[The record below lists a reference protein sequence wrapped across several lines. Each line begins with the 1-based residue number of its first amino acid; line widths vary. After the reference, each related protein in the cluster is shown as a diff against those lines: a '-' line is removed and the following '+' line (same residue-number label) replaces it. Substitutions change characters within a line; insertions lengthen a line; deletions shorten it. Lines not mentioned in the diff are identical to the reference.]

1 LQRTET
7 ESSSDDAKP
16 RPRGRRKKY
25 RRWIVLLV
33 VLLGG
38 LVWLN
43 GPGLRWL
50 APKVARHYFQKA
62 GLRGFFTLEGSLTGG
77 ISVRGLQI
85 ESDKTLGRLTL
96 KRAIPA
102 YQLKELIKGRI
113 QGIEIDGLHVDLRL
127 GAGTGAEQPADLEKL
142 VQTLRTARSK
152 ILPLSISLKD
162 ISFTASRDGKP
173 VIALAPSDLHHGA
186 EDSTL
191 TLKLGAITDA
201 KGRKWP
207 AQESM
212 IVWNADVLS
221 IGRIDPLPGVS
232 VRDLMLRLPESGG
245 PSAETEVRIGDAVL
259 SAGASPGFSSVRVDL
274 REGHLQSDQV
284 ADAFALKLPAK
295 GALTS
300 LSVNVD
306 GLLPD
311 PNTAIG
317 EARLL
322 LEDVVWKDWVVP
334 ELSLDVE
341 LQEDRSSLAASGQ
354 ALGTGFTLNAEVPI
368 AREGGRFQAGDV
380 RGRFNVADVPKLLA
394 ALAERTKAIDPEAP
408 VPPST
413 VDGSFHIALKEQ
425 QPAAA
430 DVELT
435 LKPADPKTASPIH
448 LQGRWQPEKA
458 FAAVLEVEGVKV
470 KADYRPETFAYQAG
484 MELDNF
490 NSARIE
496 AWLAIVR
503 AKAGGMV
510 SLTGSWNGS
519 GDVKA
524 GTHRGTLAVAKGDWK
539 RESMPPLAASGE
551 IAYDWPGGFV
561 TKDLRLQANDQSVSL
576 DARLADGYLDLAN
589 LSWQAN
595 KTAVAGGSARLPVPE
610 DFAKWRDTLARD
622 ARPLEV
628 SIESKVL
635 SLALLKDWVP
645 AAEKLDPRSTGRV
658 SLKISGSYAKP
669 AIDAVLEAKDLRSP
683 EKPKLPPAELKLT
696 LVGRDGRLS
705 LEGNASAPDFPPAVM
720 TASMPFRPAEW
731 AEDPALIAGEKLDAR
746 VDLPRIDIS
755 RFSSLVPSVRKASGV
770 LTGDIVVAGEIGKP
784 AIKGKIELTGGG
796 FELKGDRH
804 PPVTGTSATVEL
816 DFDRVTLK
824 NLKATIAGGT
834 LQGGGSVAIEHGR
847 AGVLKPGALDFRV
860 TGNHLPLLRNDSIIV
875 RANADLRLTGNWERA
890 ALSGTVG
897 VVDSL
902 FYRDIE
908 LLPIGT
914 PFTTPSVAALPK
926 VDAPVKAPD
935 SIPEP
940 FRNWTLNVLARTD
953 EPFLIRGNFATG
965 RVDGNVRVGGTIGN
979 PAPKG
984 ELKIS
989 DFRAALPFST
999 LTVRSGFLRFDPAT
1013 GFDPV
1018 LEIRGTA
1025 EPRPYQVSV
1034 FVYGRASDPQMLLTS
1049 SPPLPENEIMTL
1061 LATGTTTSGLEN
1073 PQAASSRAL
1082 QLLVE
1087 ELRRGRF
1094 AVGKQLRPVLKVLD
1108 RVDFTLAE
1116 EDPYSS
1122 ESFSTATISITDRWF
1137 LSAGM
1142 GAEGDSRVLAIW
1154 RLTFH

>member
-1 LQRTET
+1 M
-7 ESSSDDAKP
+7 
-16 RPRGRRKKY
+16 
-25 RRWIVLLV
+25 LLLL
-33 VLLGG
+33 LLGG

-50 APKVARHYFQKA
+50 APKVAGHYFQK
-62 GLRGFFTLEGSLTGG
+62 GGFRGSFSVEGNLIGG
-77 ISVRGLQI
+77 ISVRELQI
-85 ESDKTLGRLTL
+85 ESDQTLARLTL
-96 KRAIPA
+96 KRATPD
-102 YQLKELIKGRI
+102 YQLKELIQGRI
-113 QGIEIDGLHVDLRL
+113 QGIEIDGLHVDLLL
-127 GAGTGAEQPADLEKL
+127 GAGTGKKQPMDLEKL
-142 VQTLRTARSK
+142 VQTLRTARSR
-152 ILPLSISLKD
+152 ILPLTINLKD
-162 ISFTASRDGKP
+162 ISLSATRDGKP
-173 VIALAPSDLHHGA
+173 VIALAPSQLHHAAG
-186 EDSTL
+186 DSIL

-201 KGRKWP
+201 KEREWP
-207 AQESM
+207 AQESV
-212 IVWNADVLS
+212 IVWNADDLS
-221 IGRIDPLPGVS
+221 IERIDLLHGVS
-232 VRDLMLRLPESGG
+232 LRDLVLRLPEIGG
-245 PSAETEVRIGDAVL
+245 PSAETEIRIGDAVL
-259 SAGASPGFSSVRVDL
+259 AAGASPGFNSVRADL
-274 REGHLQSDQV
+274 REGRLQSEQI
-284 ADAFALKLPAK
+284 AEAFALKLPGKAV
-295 GALTS
+295 LTS
-300 LSVNVD
+300 LSVNFD

-311 PNTAIG
+311 PHAAIG
-317 EARLL
+317 EARIF

-341 LQEDRSSLAASGQ
+341 LQADRSSLAASGL
-354 ALGTGFTLNAEVPI
+354 ALGTGFTLSAETPI
-368 AREGGRFQAGDV
+368 TRKGGRFQAGDV
-380 RGRFNVADVPKLLA
+380 QGSFNIADVPELLA
-394 ALAERTKAIDPEAP
+394 ALAERTKAIDPKAP
-408 VPPST
+408 VPPAM
-413 VDGSFHIALKEQ
+413 VDGGFKIAFKDHR
-425 QPAAA
+425 PASA
-430 DVELT
+430 DVELS
-435 LKPADPKTASPIH
+435 LKPADPKSASPIH
-448 LQGRWQPEKA
+448 LQGRWQPEEA
-458 FAAVLEVEGVKV
+458 LAAVWEADGVKV
-470 KADYRPETFAYQAG
+470 KTEYRQETLVYQAG

-496 AWLAIVR
+496 PWLTIVR
-503 AKAGGMV
+503 VKVGGDV
-510 SLTGSWNGS
+510 ALTGTWNGS
-519 GDVKA
+519 GDLKA
-524 GTHRGTLAVAKGDWK
+524 SKHRGTLAVGKGAWS
-539 RESMPPLAASGE
+539 REGMPPLAASGE

-561 TKDLRLQANDQSVSL
+561 TKDLCLRANDQSITL
-576 DARLADGYLDLAN
+576 DAKLADGYLDLAN
-589 LSWQAN
+589 LSWLAN
-595 KTAVAGGSARLPVPE
+595 KNSIAGGTARLPVPD

-622 ARPLEV
+622 VRPLEV

-658 SLKISGSYAKP
+658 VLKISGTYAKP
-669 AIDAVLEAKDLRSP
+669 AMDALLEAKELRSQ

-696 LVGRDGRLS
+696 LIGRDGRLT
-705 LEGNASAPDFPPAVM
+705 LEGNASAPDFSPAVI
-720 TASMPFRPAEW
+720 TAAMAFRPAEW

-755 RFSSLVPSVRKASGV
+755 RFSSRIPSVRKAGGF
-770 LTGDIVVAGEIGKP
+770 LTGYIVVAGEIGKP
-784 AIKGKIELTGGG
+784 AIKGKIELTGGE
-796 FELKGDRH
+796 FELKGARH

-816 DFDRVTLK
+816 DFDRITLK

-834 LQGGGSVAIEHGR
+834 LQGGGSMAIEHGR
-847 AGVLKPGALDFRV
+847 AGVMKPGALDFRV
-860 TGNHLPLLRNDSIIV
+860 TGNHLPLLRNDSLIV

-890 ALSGTVG
+890 SLSGTIG

-914 PFTTPSVAALPK
+914 PFTTPSVAALPQ
-926 VDAPVKAPD
+926 VDAPVRAPD

-940 FRNWTLNVLARTD
+940 FRNWTLDVLARTD

-965 RVDGNVRVGGTIGN
+965 RVDGNVRVGGTIGS

-999 LTVRSGFLRFDPAT
+999 LTVRSGFLRFEPAT

-1034 FVYGRASDPQMLLTS
+1034 FVYGRASDPQMYLTS

-1061 LATGTTTSGLEN
+1061 LATGTTTSGLDN

-1116 EDPYSS
+1116 ADPYSS
-1122 ESFSTATISITDRWF
+1122 ESFSTATIAITDRWF